1 MRLAAIVLALAPLA
15 TTRAE
20 VVHLLEDFSDAQ
32 RFFTD
37 AGASLLMR
45 RSSDSRLSLPPLL
58 EAAAIMRIGNTGSA
72 SKQASSSWD
81 ASPAF
86 WACYYAELYR
96 DRRGASAEAY
106 ALIED
111 KKVKLYPRTFAYRCR
126 GTDGAAPTTEE
137 LPLFGDLIDAVDSC
151 AEINERPS

>member
-1 MRLAAIVLALAPLA
+1 MTCCRLGHASGAPCDREALI
-15 TTRAE
+15 
-20 VVHLLEDFSDAQ
+20 
-32 RFFTD
+32 
-37 AGASLLMR
+37 
-45 RSSDSRLSLPPLL
+45 LPMLGL
-58 EAAAIMRIGNTGSA
+58 
-72 SKQASSSWD
+72 
-81 ASPAF
+81 
-86 WACYYAELYR
+86 YAELYR

-111 KKVKLYPRTFAYRCR
+111 KKDKLYPRTFAYRCR

>member
-1 MRLAAIVLALAPLA
+1 MCAGVTARSKLTPRV
-15 TTRAE
+15 
-20 VVHLLEDFSDAQ
+20 AQ
-32 RFFTD
+32 K
-37 AGASLLMR
+37 S
-45 RSSDSRLSLPPLL
+45 
-58 EAAAIMRIGNTGSA
+58 
-72 SKQASSSWD
+72 QASQ
-81 ASPAF
+81 ANFTLRGGFAV
-86 WACYYAELYR
+86 LR

-111 KKVKLYPRTFAYRCR
+111 KKDKLYPRTFAYRCR